1 MSSQASPSLVRLVPA
16 CAALGFLCF
25 ASAGAAQS
33 LVRIPQNTR
42 DLSQAMR
49 MVANNGVI
57 EMAAGT
63 YVAPAA
69 GFSLSNNRKAFTIRA
84 APGATVILD
93 GQGNKRIFRFK
104 NNARAGMKP
113 VTFQRI
119 VFRNGSSTT
128 EGDAGGVTLKA
139 AEARFEGCTFLNN
152 KANPN
157 TTGGGAVRVFSN
169 STATFANSRFE
180 GNSSKNRGGA
190 VAVEDRSGAAF
201 LGSTFVRNRVNVPGH
216 KRNAPGGAVYVLNS
230 LARVENSLF
239 EENQAGFAGGAL
251 YGFGTWT
258 APETTPRTTLTVIG
272 STFRNNS
279 VVNDPCCLPPGQT
292 SGGAIHAEDQTTLRV
307 ERSFF
312 AGNRAEFGGAING
325 YRSLVDIKGS
335 IFDGNHTPLGNRFAG
350 VGGAVFMASVD
361 FPDAST
367 QAGAINRRAA
377 RLTVAESLFA
387 GRPDPHASANA
398 GGCLFVGGDTNRAF
412 GEGGVAASGTVSDNR
427 ARAEVRKT
435 IFADCDVVRTASNTG
450 GSGGAIELSLADLT
464 LEDSLILVSD
474 ARGSGAFGGALSAQ
488 IESLA
493 RVARTT
499 FAENG
504 AEHSGGAVQSV
515 GSTVEITQG
524 RFFGNEI
531 GPGSQRGGAVYSI
544 PRIALRKKDVTGF
557 ILSSLFSANDGF
569 AVFDADPP
577 GAADPINDMRYD
589 HNQFHADGGR
599 VYGNSMAAPNGL
611 DANGLNSLTVF
622 RAGRPSTDKSTG
634 ANTRLFGPPTA
645 GTLLAVQKAGSS
657 LAPSGGA
664 VAFGWSGFSA
674 NLNGQALPSNPKA
687 GLLRNVPAG
696 TYTLTADGAV
706 VGTATLAP

>member
-1 MSSQASPSLVRLVPA
+1 MSSKALPSLFRLA
-16 CAALGFLCF
+16 SASAAAGFLTL
-25 ASAGAAQS
+25 AAAGEAQS

-57 EMAAGT
+57 EMAGGT
-63 YVAPAA
+63 YVVPAA

-84 APGATVILD
+84 AAGATVILD
-93 GQGNKRIFRFK
+93 GQGNKRLFRFK
-104 NNARAGMKP
+104 NNSRTGMKP

-139 AEARFEGCTFLNN
+139 AEARFEGCTFSNN
-152 KANPN
+152 VANPASS
-157 TTGGGAVRVFSN
+157 GGGAVRVFAN

-216 KRNAPGGAVYVLNS
+216 KRNSPGGAVYVLNS
-230 LARVENSLF
+230 QARVENSLF

-258 APETTPRTTLTVIG
+258 APEATPRTTLTVIG

-279 VVNDPCCLPPGQT
+279 VANDPCCVPPGQT
-292 SGGAIHAEDQTTLRV
+292 SGGAIHAEDQTTLAI

-312 AGNRAEFGGAING
+312 TGNQAEFGGAVNA
-325 YRSLVDIKGS
+325 YRSLVDIRGT
-335 IFDGNHTPLGNRFAG
+335 IFDGNSTPLGSRFAG
-350 VGGAVFMASVD
+350 VGGAVFLASVD
-361 FPDAST
+361 FADAST
-367 QAGAINRRAA
+367 QAGAINRRPA

-387 GRPDPHASANA
+387 GRPDPNASANS
-398 GGCLFVGGDTNRAF
+398 GGCLFVGGDTNRVF
-412 GEGGVAASGTVSDNR
+412 GEGGVAASGSVADNR
-427 ARAEVRKT
+427 ARAEIRKT
-435 IFADCDVVRTASNTG
+435 VFADCDVVRTASNTG

-464 LEDSLILVSD
+464 LEDSLLLLSD
-474 ARGSGAFGGALSAQ
+474 ARGAGAFGGALSAQ
-488 IESLA
+488 IDSLA

-504 AEHSGGAVQSV
+504 AELSGGAVQSV
-515 GSTVEITQG
+515 GSTVEITEG

-531 GPGSQRGGAVYSI
+531 GPGSQRGGAVFSI
-544 PRIALRKKDVTGF
+544 PRVALRKKDVTGF
-557 ILSSLFSANDGF
+557 VLASLFSANDGF
-569 AVFDADPP
+569 AVFDSDPP
-577 GAADPINDMRYD
+577 GAGDPINDVRYD
-589 HNQFHADGGR
+589 HNQFHADGGM
-599 VYGNSMAAPNGL
+599 VYGNTLAAPNGL
-611 DANGLNSLTVF
+611 DANGLNALTVF
-622 RAGRPSTDKSTG
+622 RAGRPATDKSTG
-634 ANTRLFGPPTA
+634 PNTRLFGPPTA

-657 LAPSGGA
+657 LAPAGGV

-674 NLNGQALPSNPKA
+674 SLNGQALPFAPKA
-687 GLLRNVPAG
+687 GLLRNLPAG
-696 TYTLTADGAV
+696 TYTLAADGSA
-706 VGTATLAP
+706 VGTATLKP